1 MSQSHYRCYSV
12 LLWHPCQSDSQ
23 RQSPMLSSRGP
34 VTSAPL
40 LLWRVSIAEGHL
52 VLVASLPIRWPI
64 DRLAWPHDTFG
75 FFFSSQMECDM
86 CLQPNMVSYC
96 VFHLSIHQ
104 STQRSMYSWRYG
116 NWKECKWLRLTTLL
130 LVMFQHPTSACCRN
144 WWQVFR
150 LTSGTPAWSTSGTW
164 ERGAPVRRLL
174 RTRSSAWQA
183 VNV

>member
-1 MSQSHYRCYSV
+1 MSQSHYRCYLV

-23 RQSPMLSSRGP
+23 RQSLMLSTWGP

-52 VLVASLPIRWPI
+52 VLVESLPIRWPI
-64 DRLAWPHDTFG
+64 DGLAWPHDKL
-75 FFFSSQMECDM
+75 FFFLFTDGVRY
-86 CLQPNMVSYC
+86 VSATQHGLEYC

-104 STQRSMYSWRYG
+104 SIQRSMYSRYYG
-116 NWKECKWLRLTTLL
+116 NWKGRKWLKWTTLL
-130 LVMFQHPTSACCRN
+130 LVMFQHPTSAYCTN

-164 ERGAPVRRLL
+164 ERGAPGRRLL
-174 RTRSSAWQA
+174 VTRSSARQA